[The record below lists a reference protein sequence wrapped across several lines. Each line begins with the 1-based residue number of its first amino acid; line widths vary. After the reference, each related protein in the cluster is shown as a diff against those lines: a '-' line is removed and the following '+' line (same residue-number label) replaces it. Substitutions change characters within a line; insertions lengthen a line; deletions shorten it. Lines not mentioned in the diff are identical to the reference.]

1 MSTPAEPR
9 SQQVATDDGV
19 VLVATVHGQGPPVL
33 MLPAGPGDSSTCWQ
47 CVRPLLSEGFTCH
60 LLDTRGRGAS
70 GDHPDHSPSRLV
82 QDVLTYAAT
91 IGEPVGLVGW
101 GAALWARVA
110 AEAPDSVGAVA
121 AYEPGA
127 NEVMNEDVA
136 ATLEA
141 TMPLVGELVEQGR
154 PVEAAN
160 AFLEKSSV
168 IYAQDELATGVPSA
182 FWTESAR
189 RLAVFLQDEQAEAST
204 RPGPTEPTVLSTI
217 SAPVLL
223 LTGTRSRPWFRDS
236 VRYIAEHLPNAT
248 VRDIEGAAHFGPH
261 LEARA
266 VADEMARFFAA
277 HLSPG
282 WA

>member
-261 LEARA
+261 LAAGA
-266 VADEMARFFAA
+266 VALEMARFFAA

>member
-1 MSTPAEPR
+1 MSTTPGPR

-19 VLVATVHGQGPPVL
+19 ELVAAVCGQGPPVV
-33 MLPAGPGDSSTCWQ
+33 MLPAGPGDSTTCWRF
-47 CVRPLLSEGFTCH
+47 VRPLLSEGFTCH

-110 AEAPDSVGAVA
+110 AEATDSVGAVA

-136 ATLEA
+136 ATFEA

-168 IYAQDELATGVPSA
+168 IYAEDELATGVPAA

-189 RLAVFLQDEQAEAST
+189 RLAVFLQDEQGEAST
-204 RPGPTEPTVLSTI
+204 EPGPTEPTVLSTI
-217 SAPVLL
+217 TAPVLL
-223 LTGTRSRPWFRDS
+223 IAGTSSRPWFRDS
-236 VRYIAEHLPNAT
+236 VRYVAEHLPNAT
-248 VRDIEGAAHFGPH
+248 VREIEGAAHFGPH
-261 LEARA
+261 LDARA

-277 HLSPG
+277 HLSPSR
-282 WA
+282 A

>member
-1 MSTPAEPR
+1 MSTTPGPR

-19 VLVATVHGQGPPVL
+19 ELVAAVCGQGPPVV
-33 MLPAGPGDSSTCWQ
+33 MLPAGPGDSTTCWRF
-47 CVRPLLSEGFTCH
+47 VRPLLSEGFTCH

-110 AEAPDSVGAVA
+110 AEATDSVAAVA

-136 ATLEA
+136 ATFEA

-168 IYAQDELATGVPSA
+168 IYAEDELATGVPAA

-189 RLAVFLQDEQAEAST
+189 RLAVFLQDEQGEAST
-204 RPGPTEPTVLSTI
+204 EPGPTEPTVLSTI
-217 SAPVLL
+217 TAPVLL
-223 LTGTRSRPWFRDS
+223 IAGTSSRPWFRDS
-236 VRYIAEHLPNAT
+236 VRYVAEHLPNAT
-248 VRDIEGAAHFGPH
+248 VREIEGAAHFGPH
-261 LEARA
+261 LDARA

-277 HLSPG
+277 HLSPSR
-282 WA
+282 A

>member
-70 GDHPDHSPSRLV
+70 GDHPDHSPRRLV

-168 IYAQDELATGVPSA
+168 IYSEDELATGVPSA

-189 RLAVFLQDEQAEAST
+189 RLDVFLQDEQAEAST
-204 RPGPTEPTVLSTI
+204 QPGPTEPTVLSAI

>member
-9 SQQVATDDGV
+9 SQQVDTDDGV

-261 LEARA
+261 LAAGA
-266 VADEMARFFAA
+266 VALEMARFFAA